1 MPQQGDPMDKRRQR
15 REAQRKRRQA
25 QVRRLR
31 LTVLLAV
38 LVAAGC
44 AFGIYRLTQKNAG
57 EAPAVVQTVPTTQ
70 APRETSP
77 AQKSPITTIHIRAT
91 GDLNVTDAVVNA
103 GISVNNYDFSRSRT
117 CPPFSVT
124 PI

>member
-44 AFGIYRLTQKNAG
+44 AFGIYG
-57 EAPAVVQTVPTTQ
+57 CHVC
-70 APRETSP
+70 S
-77 AQKSPITTIHIRAT
+77 RA
-91 GDLNVTDAVVNA
+91 
-103 GISVNNYDFSRSRT
+103 
-117 CPPFSVT
+117 
-124 PI
+124 